1 MNPHTVSATAA
12 ISASGGPAAR
22 SSPNAVPCAWCGG
35 AFTPRSTGG
44 HTQRFCC
51 PTCRRDFD
59 AAGRRWVAEAIAC
72 GLLSLAQ
79 IRKGAAATRALLSGG
94 ISPPQIREDEKP
106 SPASSESSE
115 EAAELLDDLL
125 VTLLADLPDAWCDLA
140 DALPDELLNRL
151 DYYVDILLSDG
162 A

>member
-22 SSPNAVPCAWCGG
+22 SSPNAVPCAWCGRT
-35 AFTPRSTGG
+35 FTPRSTGG

-125 VTLLADLPDAWCDLA
+125 LVICQMPDEAWSA
-140 DALPDELLNRL
+140 VVSRLPDELSERLGNR
-151 DYYVDILLSDG
+151 IE
-162 A
+162 AW